1 MGFNYRGLKIDF
13 SRDHI
18 FYYGR
23 VTSVEDSAMAG
34 RIKVRIVPDDKDYE
48 YDSDLPWCYPL
59 IPKFFNVVPKVGE
72 AVRVF
77 MYTTNKNKTDINRGY
92 IGPVIGQPQDL
103 NKDTKLN
110 SLIVGSDIGYGL
122 PMKAPDTI
130 ELAKGV
136 YPQAQDVAIQG
147 RDNSDIILNSR
158 EVNLRAGKFK
168 SNNPLSM
175 NTGQQPRIQLK
186 SINNDT
192 SSASIIAT
200 KIHLISYEGSPGV
213 SFDNLEYNG
222 LDVGIRGGIPN
233 GNLEMFL
240 RKRTE
245 PIIYGNRLVDFLLLI
260 KDYITNHEHKDGEGK
275 PISGTG
281 SLKKIQSYNLEKLKS
296 QNIRIN

>member
-1 MGFNYRGLKIDF
+1 MGLINRGLKIDF

-18 FYYGR
+18 FYYGK

-34 RIKVRIVPDDKDYE
+34 RIKVRIVPADKDYE
-48 YDSDLPWCYPL
+48 HDSDLPWCYPL

-72 AVRVF
+72 AVRVL

-122 PMKAPDTI
+122 PMKAPDVI
-130 ELAKGV
+130 DSAKGI
-136 YPQAQDVAIQG
+136 YPQVQDVAIQG
-147 RDNSDIILNSR
+147 RDNSDVILNSR
-158 EVNLRAGKFK
+158 EVNLRAGKFI
-168 SNNPLSM
+168 SGNPLVL
-175 NTGQQPRIQLK
+175 NVGQQPRIQLK
-186 SINNDT
+186 SVDNDT
-192 SSASIIAT
+192 SSATIIAT

-213 SFDNLEYNG
+213 SFDNLDYNG
-222 LDVGIRGGIPN
+222 LNIGIEGGTPN
-233 GNLEMFL
+233 TRLQSFL
-240 RKRTE
+240 DKRTE
-245 PIIYGNRLVDFLLLI
+245 PIIYGNRLVNFLTLI